1 MNGQRMDDGPRQMR
15 ELSRAEAMRRLG
27 SVPVGRVVFTRHAL
41 PAVRPVNHL
50 VDGGQVIISSHE
62 GSAIVTAARAGM
74 GTVVAYEA
82 DEIDPACRTGWSV
95 VVTGLARLVGER
107 ERVARYQDLL
117 QPWAAGHMDSVISI
131 DAQVVTGFELIPDE
145 SPAPA

>member
-1 MNGQRMDDGPRQMR
+1 MR
-15 ELSRAEAMRRLG
+15 ELSQAEAMRRLG
-27 SVPVGRVVFTRHAL
+27 SVAVGRVVFTRHAL
-41 PAVRPVNHL
+41 PAIRPVNHL
-50 VDGGQVIISSHE
+50 VDGGCVIIRSQE
-62 GSAIVTAARAGM
+62 GSAIVSVARAGM

-82 DEIDPACRTGWSV
+82 DAIDPASRTGWSV
-95 VVTGLARLVGER
+95 VVTGLARLVGEP

-117 QPWAAGHMDSVISI
+117 QPWAAGHRDSVISI